1 MNTGNMSND
10 EAKSI
15 GNFIEQLNNIDKIKL
30 LEKIIFDSRYNSQFT
45 DVVNKE
51 IAIKSFNLGVQMS
64 ADKVKSNSFL
74 SSKILHKASIE
85 TLIIK

>member
-15 GNFIEQLNNIDKIKL
+15 GKFIEQLSNNDKIKL
-30 LEKIIFDSRYNSQFT
+30 LEKIIFDSRYYSQFT
-45 DVVNKE
+45 DVVNKK
-51 IAIKSFNLGVQMS
+51 IAIESFNLGVQMA
-64 ADKVKSNSFL
+64 ADKVKNNSFL
-74 SSKILHKASIE
+74 SSKTLHKASIE

>member
-1 MNTGNMSND
+1 MNTGNVSND

-15 GNFIEQLNNIDKIKL
+15 GDFIEQLNNIDKIKL
-30 LEKIIFDSRYNSQFT
+30 LENIIFDSRYSSQFT
-45 DVVNKE
+45 DVINKE
-51 IAIKSFNLGVQMS
+51 IAIKSFNLGVQM
-64 ADKVKSNSFL
+64 AANRVKNNSFL